1 MEGTVYWVN
10 RGDPHVNNSGSV
22 MKTHLDPK
30 AAANPVT
37 LDERIAEL
45 QGRPLAYRAKTCAHP
60 EIGASCVGAGTRT
73 SCRARAAAFG
83 FVQSRR
89 LPAQNGHPLPR
100 ARSLTTACHRWAAV
114 REQRHHARKCEP

>member
-30 AAANPVT
+30 AAANPIT
-37 LDERIAEL
+37 LDEHIAEL

-73 SCRARAAAFG
+73 SCRARAL
-83 FVQSRR
+83 RR
-89 LPAQNGHPLPR
+89 LDSFRVGAYRRKTGTR
-100 ARSLTTACHRWAAV
+100 CRV
-114 REQRHHARKCEP
+114 RVR